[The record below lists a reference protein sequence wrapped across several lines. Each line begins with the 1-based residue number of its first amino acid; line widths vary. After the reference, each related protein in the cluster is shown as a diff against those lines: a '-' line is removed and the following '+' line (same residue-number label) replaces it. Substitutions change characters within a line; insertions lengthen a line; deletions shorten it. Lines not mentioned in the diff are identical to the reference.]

1 MPGCSGRRCGQ
12 LINWIVY
19 KKLERRIKVD
29 IFKKQVKFHYQTEV
43 LVVGGGSAGV
53 TAAIAAAEQGAQTM
67 LVERYGFLGGISTQV
82 LDTFYGFF
90 TPGSQPRKVVGG
102 IPDRV
107 VANLEKQG
115 AMLVRPNTYGAG
127 DGITYDPETLKV
139 VWERL
144 AVDAGVKILYHTL
157 VIDVLLKDGRVTGVV
172 SASKGGLSMIEAQVV
187 IDASGDADVAAV
199 AGVGYESAAT
209 GPVQSLTTTF
219 RLLNVD
225 TAMARQVKKD
235 QLHLLMQDAIDRG
248 DYDLPR
254 REGSVHITP
263 LPGVMATNMT
273 RVMEVDTT
281 DVEQLSQAEI
291 EGRRQAMEYFR
302 FLHDRVPGYE
312 QSALANFSTQIGIR
326 ESRRILGRY
335 RLTRQDVLNARKF
348 EDAIAQCG
356 APIEDHHAGQDTR
369 WEYLPEGETY
379 QIPYRCLVPENT
391 VGLLVAGR
399 CLSADHDAHASVRSM
414 GQCMS
419 MGQAAGL
426 AAVLA
431 YQEHCLP
438 DEIPVGELQ
447 NRLRKIGA
455 VLD

>member
-107 VANLEKQG
+107 VANLEKHG

-273 RVMEVDTT
+273 RVMEVDAT

>member
-1 MPGCSGRRCGQ
+1 M
-12 LINWIVY
+12 
-19 KKLERRIKVD
+19 D
-29 IFKKQVKFHYQTEV
+29 IFKKQVKFHYRTEV
-43 LVVGGGSAGV
+43 LVVGSGSAGV

-90 TPGSQPRKVVGG
+90 TPGSHPRKVVGG

-107 VANLEKQG
+107 VAHLEKQG

-139 VWERL
+139 IWERL
-144 AVDAGVKILYHTL
+144 AVGAGVKILYHTL
-157 VIDVLLKDGRVTGVV
+157 VIDVLLNNGRVTGVV
-172 SASKGGLSMIEAQVV
+172 TASKSGLSVIEAKVV
-187 IDASGDADVAAV
+187 IDASGDADVAAA

-225 TAMARQVKKD
+225 TAVARQVKKD
-235 QLHLLMQDAIDRG
+235 QLHLLMKEAIDSG

-273 RVMEVDTT
+273 RVMEVDAT

-326 ESRRILGRY
+326 ESRRIMGRY

-379 QIPYRCLVPENT
+379 HIPYRCLLPENT
-391 VGLLVAGR
+391 PGLLVAGR

-426 AAVLA
+426 AAGLA
-431 YQEHCLP
+431 LQAKSLP
-438 DEIPVGELQ
+438 DEIPIAELQ

>member
-1 MPGCSGRRCGQ
+1 
-12 LINWIVY
+12 
-19 KKLERRIKVD
+19 LERRITVD
-29 IFKKQVKFHYQTEV
+29 IFKQQVKFHYQTEV
-43 LVVGGGSAGV
+43 LVVGSGSAGA
-53 TAAIAAAEQGAQTM
+53 TAAIAAAEHGAQTM
-67 LVERYGFLGGISTQV
+67 LVERYGFMGGISTQV

-90 TPGSQPRKVVGG
+90 TPGSNPRKVVGG

-115 AMLVRPNTYGAG
+115 AMLVRPNSYGAG

-139 VWERL
+139 IWERL
-144 AVDAGVKILYHTL
+144 AVGAGVKILYHTL
-157 VIDVLLKDGRVTGVV
+157 VIDVLLNNGRVTGVV
-172 SASKGGLSMIEAQVV
+172 TASKSGLSVIEAQVV
-187 IDASGDADVAAV
+187 IDASGDADVAAA
-199 AGVGYESAAT
+199 AGVAYESAAT

-225 TAMARQVKKD
+225 TAAARQVKKD
-235 QLHLLMQDAIDRG
+235 QLHRLMQAAIESG

-254 REGSVHITP
+254 REGSVHVTP

-273 RVMEVDTT
+273 RVMEVDAT
-281 DVEQLSQAEI
+281 DVEQLSHAEI
-291 EGRRQAMEYFR
+291 EGRGQAMEYFR

-326 ESRRILGRY
+326 ESRRIMGRY
-335 RLTRQDVLNARKF
+335 RLTRQDVLTARKF

-379 QIPYRCLVPENT
+379 QIPYRCLVPEAIS
-391 VGLLVAGR
+391 GLLVAGR

-426 AAVLA
+426 AAGLA
-431 YQEHCLP
+431 LQAKYLP
-438 DEIPVGELQ
+438 DEIPIAELQ
-447 NRLRKIGA
+447 SRLRKIGA